1 MMLYSLIPTTSL
13 LFGYLVVMLNL
24 ADVRSCD
31 VSTDYLTIVTVYVLI
46 LYGFLLCIAN

>member
-1 MMLYSLIPTTSL
+1 M
-13 LFGYLVVMLNL
+13 VMLNL

-31 VSTDYLTIVTVYVLI
+31 VSIDYLIIVTVYALM